1 MRLFLILIFIFSIL
15 HAENLVRDFEL
26 YKLNDGDK
34 RAPTLLLMGGIHG
47 DEPGAYY
54 STDLFMRHYKITK
67 GSVWVVPVVNPHSMF
82 ANVRGLYGDMNRK
95 FAALAQND
103 PDYQSIQKIK
113 ELLAHPQ
120 IDISMH
126 LHDGSG
132 YWRPTY
138 VSNLLNPLR
147 WGNCSVIDQVELKG
161 SKYGKLESF
170 VIQMVADINEYILHP
185 LHRYSVHNTHTKSK
199 NDTQQLKALTFFSL
213 SLGKPALT
221 NEASKELDIQIRVYY
236 HLLAIESLLGQLGI
250 EFERDFELNPA
261 SIKKL
266 ISTAHLQAHIEG
278 LITLP
283 LDSLRPLITYFP
295 LPQGVEPKHIKIQS
309 PSHILGLVKNQ
320 QGGIEIKYGSR
331 TLSTLSPQWS
341 AFDSSLG
348 SVNMKIDDKMQSV
361 HLGSIVYAKES
372 IEFEPMSEYR
382 VNIIGYVKP
391 NDTSPLPNE
400 SGIKVHKK
408 DFMPRYS
415 LDKQSL
421 IYRAEIYRKDV
432 FSGMITISFDK
443 PPLDNPTPYKLIA
456 YKPAP
461 NSPLALALA
470 HTHTKQTSPSTIP
483 PKNIALASKES
494 MPKNEQK
501 ESTKPTI
508 KIPQQTM
515 TRFVRPSIG
524 VNVRL
529 KPSIQ
534 DSIIAKLPQGA
545 KVEVL
550 EQVGKWSKIAKDS
563 KNGVN
568 QEGYISSYMLT
579 EALQD
584 APQENTKPIESTP
597 KDISQKTQDSSVKAL
612 PINAQVKVNIALVRL
627 EPSITAPIVAKAP
640 LGRKMQIL
648 SFEGQNGV
656 WAKIHYIFE
665 GKQGVREINGYIAKH
680 LLNPL

>member
-1 MRLFLILIFIFSIL
+1 MRLFLILIFVFSIL

-391 NDTSPLPNE
+391 NDTSPLPDE

-494 MPKNEQK
+494 M
-501 ESTKPTI
+501 
-508 KIPQQTM
+508 
-515 TRFVRPSIG
+515 
-524 VNVRL
+524 
-529 KPSIQ
+529 
-534 DSIIAKLPQGA
+534 IAKLPQGA

-579 EALQD
+579 ETLQD

-597 KDISQKTQDSSVKAL
+597 KDISQKTQDSSVKAP

-648 SFEGQNGV
+648 SFEGQNGE

-680 LLNPL
+680 LLKPL

>member
-1 MRLFLILIFIFSIL
+1 MIRLFLTFIFAFNIL
-15 HAENLVRDFEL
+15 HAENLVRDFAL

-54 STDLFMRHYKITK
+54 ATDLFMRHYKITK

-113 ELLAHPQ
+113 KLLANPQ

-138 VSNLLNPLR
+138 VNNLLNPLR
-147 WGNCSVIDQVELKG
+147 WGNCSVIDQIELKG
-161 SKYGKLESF
+161 AKYGNLESF

-185 LHRYSVHNTHTKSK
+185 LHRYFVHNTHTKSK
-199 NDTQQLKALTFFSL
+199 NDTEQLKALTFFSL

-221 NEASKELDIQIRVYY
+221 NEASKELDIQTRVYY

-250 EFERDFELNPA
+250 EFERDFELKPA

-283 LDSLRPLITYFP
+283 LGSLRSPITYFP
-295 LPQGVEPKHIKIQS
+295 LPQGVEPKHMKIQS
-309 PSHILGLVKNQ
+309 SSHILGLVKNK
-320 QGGIEIKYGSR
+320 QGNIELKYGSR
-331 TLSTLSPQWS
+331 TLSTLLPQWS
-341 AFDSSLG
+341 AFDNSLN
-348 SVNMKIDDKMQSV
+348 SVNMKIDDTMQAV
-361 HLGSIVYAKES
+361 RVGSMIYAKES
-372 IEFEPMSEYR
+372 IEFEPINEYR
-382 VNIIGYVKP
+382 INIIGYVKP

-400 SGIKVHKK
+400 SGIKVYKK
-408 DFMPRYS
+408 DLMARYS
-415 LDKQSL
+415 LDTQAL

-443 PPLDNPTPYKLIA
+443 PPLENSAPYKLIA

-461 NSPLALALA
+461 NSPLALAHA
-470 HTHTKQTSPSTIP
+470 HTKITPSVSMP
-483 PKNIALASKES
+483 PKAIASKES
-494 MPKNEQK
+494 MPKNK
-501 ESTKPTI
+501 HNESPNKPII
-508 KIPQQTM
+508 KQNEPRKTL
-515 TRFVRPSIG
+515 THFVKPSVG

-529 KPSIQ
+529 KPSTQ

-563 KNGVN
+563 KNGIY
-568 QEGYISSYMLT
+568 QEGYISSYMLSDT
-579 EALQD
+579 LQS
-584 APQENTKPIESTP
+584 ASQENTKIIESPP
-597 KDISQKTQDSSVKAL
+597 KHTSQKPQDSSIKTP
-612 PINAQVKVNIALVRL
+612 PINAQVKVNIAFVRL
-627 EPSITAPIVAKAP
+627 EPSLTALIVAKAP
-640 LGRKMQIL
+640 LGRKMHIL
-648 SFEGQNGV
+648 SFEGQNGE